1 MTEKLS
7 VSFGGPLPM
16 FFWNFA
22 MLGTGL
28 AVGTYWHP
36 SRAVILTTAFFGGLF
51 AVLHELVCCF
61 MWCSLTGWWIGR
73 KAAALGAKR

>member
-7 VSFGGPLPM
+7 VSLGSRLSM

-28 AVGTYWHP
+28 AVGGYWHP
-36 SRAVILTTAFFGGLF
+36 SRALVLTIASFGGLF

-61 MWCSLTGWWIGR
+61 VWSSLTAWWIGR
-73 KAAALGAKR
+73 KAATLGAKR